1 MYMYDITIIGAGI
14 AGMTAAIYARRA
26 NKKVLVLEGKTYGGQ
41 IVETETIE
49 NYPGEPGVTGPE
61 LSKKVYD
68 QMMKF
73 EPDFEYEKVV
83 KIEKADDGFKI
94 TTDESEYSSKT
105 VVIATGTNYKK
116 AGLENE
122 AELAGRG
129 VSYCATCDGSLYRD
143 KEIAVFGGGN
153 SALYSVLYLSDLA
166 SKVTVIHRRNE
177 FRGDDA
183 LVKKIK
189 TKENVDYKLGK
200 VVSELKSEDG
210 KLSSIVLKNVK
221 NGETE
226 ELKVAALFVE
236 IGREPDNSIFKDLVE
251 LDEKGY
257 IKADEDGKTSASGFF
272 AAGDCRAK
280 TLRQIVTASS
290 DGAAAASSAIE
301 YLNSK

>member
-1 MYMYDITIIGAGI
+1 MSLI
-14 AGMTAAIYARRA
+14 A
-26 NKKVLVLEGKTYGGQ
+26 KELVK
-41 IVETETIE
+41 
-49 NYPGEPGVTGPE
+49 
-61 LSKKVYD
+61 
-68 QMMKF
+68 
-73 EPDFEYEKVV
+73 YEKVLGIS
-83 KIEKADDGFKI
+83 KNDDGFKI

-122 AELAGRG
+122 AELTGRG

-200 VVSELKSEDG
+200 VVSDLKAEDG

-251 LDEKGY
+251 LAEKGY